1 MKVHELMNPDVE
13 ACRPDDDLSTA
24 AMIMWRRDCGFVPV
38 VEASS
43 QRVVGVITDRDICMA
58 TATRHIAPE
67 AVRVDEVMA
76 KDVWVAEAD
85 QNVEGALNAMRSRQV
100 HRLPVVDRAGQ
111 LRGVL
116 SIADVARTSPNE
128 DVANRDLVD
137 TYRAI
142 HRPRTPDAREV
153 GFGASARDREDDR
166 DRSRDPRA
174 RDDARHA
181 RDVGTETR
189 EEARA
194 RR

>member
-58 TATRHIAPE
+58 TATKHIAPE
-67 AVRVDEVMA
+67 SVRVAEVMA
-76 KDVWVAEAD
+76 RDVCVAEAE
-85 QNVEGALNAMRSRQV
+85 QNVDGALGAMRSRQV

-128 DVANRDLVD
+128 AVANRDFID

-142 HRPRTPDAREV
+142 HRPRTPDTREV
-153 GFGASARDREDDR
+153 GFGAGTRDDGR
-166 DRSRDPRA
+166 DGGDGRP
-174 RDDARHA
+174 RDDAHDARDA